1 MRLLQTLLL
10 GLAFAFTFALPAAA
24 NAQVDINQAD
34 AKTLANAL
42 VGVGLIKAEA
52 IVAWRERNGPFRQV
66 EDLSKVRGIG
76 PKTIEANRAVIVVHS
91 AAPRVPTSR
100 KTPNNA
106 STCEVWL
113 TNR

>member
-1 MRLLQTLLL
+1 MRHLQTLLL

-91 AAPRVPTSR
+91 AAPRVPTS
-100 KTPNNA
+100 PG
-106 STCEVWL
+106 
-113 TNR
+113 